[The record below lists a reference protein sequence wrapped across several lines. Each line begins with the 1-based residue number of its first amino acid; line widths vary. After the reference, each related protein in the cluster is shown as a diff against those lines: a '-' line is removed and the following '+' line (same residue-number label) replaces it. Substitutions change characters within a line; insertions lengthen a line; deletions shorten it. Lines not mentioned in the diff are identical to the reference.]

1 MRVIV
6 GHRQVRAAV
15 SVCGTIQPGTLARAL
30 TQDYLDAG
38 LAARLLLA
46 MPPKQLKKWSEVEI
60 HPETEDAYRKLTRA
74 GAPVL
79 ALWVGSRV
87 VGHRALTMGAVF
99 LVVVLLA
106 VFVGTLAFALTWLNG
121 RYDTLIDRPEGRR
134 IAPWL
139 RSIRAEDQEFLR
151 AKQGST
157 PVEWIITGSTVVAIL
172 CLEVWFF
179 FFAGSPLP
187 S

>member
-1 MRVIV
+1 MLEARVDAQ
-6 GHRQVRAAV
+6 GSRHQPQVSRLKRIGLLIATTLV
-15 SVCGTIQPGTLARAL
+15 SINIWT
-30 TQDYLDAG
+30 
-38 LAARLLLA
+38 
-46 MPPKQLKKWSEVEI
+46 
-60 HPETEDAYRKLTRA
+60 

-151 AKQGST
+151 AKRGST

>member
-1 MRVIV
+1 MLEARVDAQES
-6 GHRQVRAAV
+6 RDQPKV
-15 SVCGTIQPGTLARAL
+15 SRLKRTGLLIATTLVSINIW
-30 TQDYLDAG
+30 T
-38 LAARLLLA
+38 
-46 MPPKQLKKWSEVEI
+46 
-60 HPETEDAYRKLTRA
+60 

-87 VGHRALTMGAVF
+87 VGHRTLTMGAVF

-106 VFVGTLAFALTWLNG
+106 VFVGTLAFTLTWLNG
-121 RYDTLIDRPEGRR
+121 RYHDLTDRPEERR

-139 RSIRAEDQEFLR
+139 RSMRAEDQEFLR
-151 AKQGST
+151 AKHVST
-157 PVEWIITGSTVVAIL
+157 PVEWIITASTVIAIL

>member
-1 MRVIV
+1 MFEAGADAQESRDQPRVSRLKRTGLLI
-6 GHRQVRAAV
+6 ATTLV
-15 SVCGTIQPGTLARAL
+15 SINIWT
-30 TQDYLDAG
+30 
-38 LAARLLLA
+38 
-46 MPPKQLKKWSEVEI
+46 
-60 HPETEDAYRKLTRA
+60 

-79 ALWVGSRV
+79 ALWVGSRL
-87 VGHRALTMGAVF
+87 VGRRALTMGAVF

-106 VFVGTLAFALTWLNG
+106 VFVGALAFALTWLNG
-121 RYDTLIDRPEGRR
+121 RYAELVDRPESRR

-151 AKQGST
+151 AKQGSS
-157 PVEWIITGSTVVAIL
+157 PVEWIIMASTVIAVL

-187 S
+187 Q